1 VITILWPDYWAA
13 YTANHHGKPGTP
25 APVRATRELLTP
37 LPEVTGK
44 EPRHIDTGSGEVVDV
59 PDHFTDSD
67 LTYARDRGD
76 PVLAEA
82 ITVATR
88 AGSPGRLTQ

>member
-1 VITILWPDYWAA
+1 
-13 YTANHHGKPGTP
+13 
-25 APVRATRELLTP
+25 
-37 LPEVTGK
+37 
-44 EPRHIDTGSGEVVDV
+44 V

-76 PVLAEA
+76 PVLAA
-82 ITVATR
+82 VAAR